1 MHRTH
6 KCRPLAPVVSQL
18 AGCRPNFVSVVLTV
32 PADAEAASWHLDSVE
47 VQVGD
52 GGGGSSSFAAPTF
65 FACHRWLDV
74 RSGYRA
80 ELAPSARNP
89 RQEEVEYKVG

>member
-1 MHRTH
+1 MSADHW
-6 KCRPLAPVVSQL
+6 PQLSVSLLAVGPILSHH
-18 AGCRPNFVSVVLTV
+18 SSIVLTV

-52 GGGGSSSFAAPTF
+52 GGGGSSSFAAPTY
-65 FACHRWLDV
+65 FACHRWLDA